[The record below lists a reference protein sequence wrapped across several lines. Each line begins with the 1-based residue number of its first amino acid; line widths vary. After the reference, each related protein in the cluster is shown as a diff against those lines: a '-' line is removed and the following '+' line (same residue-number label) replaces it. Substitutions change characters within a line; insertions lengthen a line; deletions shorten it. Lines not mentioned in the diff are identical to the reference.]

1 MKRKIGRTT
10 LVITFL
16 AVFALSIVPEVY
28 ASGCADGT
36 LNGKYGFEYTAF
48 AVPGTAVLAT
58 KNSIH
63 SAAVGALTFD
73 GNGNLSAGYTLS
85 RGGDISTATSDIGTY
100 TVNAD
105 CTGSFTDTT
114 AAIHFNMVI
123 IGGGTEF
130 FAAQTDA
137 GLTAILDA
145 KMEQGGCS
153 NATLNG
159 KYAFQETGFVLPG
172 KEGIAEQTN
181 NPIAITGVATFDGN
195 GNLSLSYTFSDVG
208 VIRTATYDI
217 GTYTVNADC
226 TGSFTDTTQGVHFN
240 MVIAG
245 AGAALFGIDTDDGLT
260 TITVAKKQ

>member
-1 MKRKIGRTT
+1 MKRNIGRTT

-16 AVFALSIVPEVY
+16 AVFALSFVPEVY
-28 ASGCADGT
+28 ASGCANGT

-58 KNSIH
+58 KNSVP

-114 AAIHFNMVI
+114 A
-123 IGGGTEF
+123 
-130 FAAQTDA
+130 
-137 GLTAILDA
+137 
-145 KMEQGGCS
+145 
-153 NATLNG
+153 
-159 KYAFQETGFVLPG
+159 
-172 KEGIAEQTN
+172 
-181 NPIAITGVATFDGN
+181 
-195 GNLSLSYTFSDVG
+195 
-208 VIRTATYDI
+208 
-217 GTYTVNADC
+217 
-226 TGSFTDTTQGVHFN
+226 GVHFN
-240 MVIAG
+240 MVVAG
-245 AGAALFGIDTDDGLT
+245 AGAAFFGIDTDDGLT